1 MSTTITTRLE
11 DGDPEDGSAGVARSE
26 PPRGR
31 AQRRAGAARRQASPR
46 PELADEVKALLPDEL
61 IDELL
66 AGARTEEEIAGRG
79 GLLSQLT
86 KRLVERA
93 MEVELTDHL
102 GFDAH
107 QEPPGGTGNTR
118 NGSTPKTL
126 ITESGEVRINTP
138 RDRDGSFEPQ
148 IVRKRQRRFEGFDDK
163 ILALYSRGLS
173 TRDIEAHLEEIYG
186 VKVGRDLISKVTD
199 AVMEDARA
207 WQTRPLEDV
216 YPVVFLDAL
225 VLKIRDG
232 GSVQRRACYLAM
244 AITMDGERE
253 VLGMWFQATE
263 GAKFWMQVLTEL
275 KQRGVR
281 DILICCV
288 DGLKGFP
295 EAIEAIFPATTV
307 QTCIV
312 HLIRQSLKYVPR
324 RQYDAVV
331 KDLKPIYTAID
342 ADSALIAL
350 EAFEEKWG
358 GQLPVIGQAWR
369 ERWEY
374 VIPFMAYEPEVRR
387 VIYTTNAIEAMNRQ
401 LRKALKTKGSFPSED
416 AARKLIYLAICNA
429 VPQWTRTRGW
439 TKALLAFKIQF
450 GDRLPD

>member
-1 MSTTITTRLE
+1 MS
-11 DGDPEDGSAGVARSE
+11 PGSLVRAGVERSE
-26 PPRGR
+26 PGGR
-31 AQRRAGAARRQASPR
+31 AKRGAGAARSPALR
-46 PELADEVKALLPDEL
+46 PELAEEVKALLPDEL

-66 AGARTEEEIAGRG
+66 AGARTEEEITGQG

-93 MEVELTDHL
+93 LEVELTDHL
-102 GFDAH
+102 GYEPH
-107 QEPPGGTGNTR
+107 QEPPGGAGNTR

-126 ITESGEVRINTP
+126 ITEHGEVRIETP
-138 RDRDGSFEPQ
+138 RDRAGTFEPQ

-186 VKVGRDLISKVTD
+186 VKVGRDLISRVTD
-199 AVMEDARA
+199 AVMDDARA
-207 WQTRPLEDV
+207 WQTRPLDDV

-232 GSVQRRACYLAM
+232 GSVQRKACYLAL
-244 AITMDGERE
+244 AITMDGDRE
-253 VLGMWFQATE
+253 VLGMWFQDTE
-263 GAKFWMQVLTEL
+263 GAKFWMQVLTDL
-275 KQRGVR
+275 KTRGVR
-281 DILICCV
+281 RHPDL
-288 DGLKGFP
+288 LRRRAKGFP
-295 EAIEAIFPATTV
+295 EAIEAVYPATTV

-312 HLIRQSLKYVPR
+312 HLIRQSLRYVPR
-324 RQYDAVV
+324 RQYDQVV
-331 KDLKPIYTAID
+331 KDLRPIYTAVNAD
-342 ADSALIAL
+342 AALAAL

-369 ERWEY
+369 NSWEY
-374 VIPFMAYEPEVRR
+374 ITPFLAFEPDVRR
-387 VIYTTNAIEAMNRQ
+387 VIYTTNAIEALNRQ
-401 LRKALKTKGSFPSED
+401 LRKAIKTKGSFPSED
-416 AARKLIYLAICNA
+416 AARKLIYLAIQNA

-439 TKALLAFKIQF
+439 TKALLAFKIHF

>member
-1 MSTTITTRLE
+1 
-11 DGDPEDGSAGVARSE
+11 V
-26 PPRGR
+26 GR
-31 AQRRAGAARRQASPR
+31 RDPR
-46 PELADEVKALLPDEL
+46 PELAAGVKALLPDEL

-66 AGARTEEEIAGRG
+66 AGARTEEEIAGPG
-79 GLLSQLT
+79 GLLGQLT

-102 GFDAH
+102 GYEPH
-107 QEPPGGTGNTR
+107 QEPPGGAGNTR
-118 NGSTPKTL
+118 NGSTSKTL
-126 ITESGEVRINTP
+126 ITESGEVRIDTP
-138 RDRDGSFEPQ
+138 RDRAGTFEPQ
-148 IVRKRQRRFEGFDDK
+148 IVRKRQRRFEGFDEK
-163 ILALYSRGLS
+163 ILALYARGMS

-199 AVMEDARA
+199 AVMDDARA
-207 WQTRPLEDV
+207 WQTRPLDDV

-232 GSVQRRACYLAM
+232 GSVQRKACYLAM
-244 AITMDGERE
+244 AINMDGERE
-253 VLGMWFQATE
+253 VLGMWFQANE
-263 GAKFWMQVLTEL
+263 GAKFWMQVLTDL
-275 KQRGVR
+275 KQRGVG
-281 DILICCV
+281 DILIACV

-295 EAIEAIFPATTV
+295 EAIEALFPRTTV

-312 HLIRQSLKYVPR
+312 HLIRHSLRYVPR

-331 KDLKPIYTAID
+331 KDLKPIYTANNPD
-342 ADSALIAL
+342 VALVAL

-358 GQLPVIGQAWR
+358 AQLPVIGQAWR
-369 ERWEY
+369 DAWEH
-374 VIPFMAYEPEVRR
+374 VIPFMAFPDEVRR
-387 VIYTTNAIEAMNRQ
+387 VVYTTNAIEALNRQ

-416 AARKLIYLAICNA
+416 AARKLIYLAIQNA

-450 GDRLPD
+450 GDRLPN

>member
-1 MSTTITTRLE
+1 MSTTISSRMDE
-11 DGDPEDGSAGVARSE
+11 VPDRDESAGVARSE
-26 PPRGR
+26 PGGR
-31 AQRRAGAARRQASPR
+31 AKRRAGAARPPGTR
-46 PELADEVKALLPDEL
+46 PELAEHVKALLPDAV

-66 AGARTEEEIAGRG
+66 AGARTEEEIAGSG
-79 GLLSQLT
+79 GLLGQLT

-102 GFDAH
+102 GYEPH
-107 QEPPGGTGNTR
+107 QEPPGGAGNTR
-118 NGSTPKTL
+118 NGSTPKRL
-126 ITESGEVRINTP
+126 VTESGEVQIDTP
-138 RDRDGSFEPQ
+138 RDRAGSFDPK

-163 ILALYSRGLS
+163 ILALYARGMS
-173 TRDIEAHLEEIYG
+173 TRDISAHLAEIYG
-186 VKVGRDLISKVTD
+186 VEVGRDLISRVTD
-199 AVMEDARA
+199 AVMDDARA
-207 WQTRPLEDV
+207 WQTRALEDV

-232 GSVQRRACYLAM
+232 GTVQRRACYLAM
-244 AITMDGERE
+244 AITMDGDRE

-263 GAKFWMQVLTEL
+263 GAKFWMQVLTDL

-295 EAIEAIFPATTV
+295 EAIEAVFPATTV

-312 HLIRQSLKYVPR
+312 HLIRQSLRYVPR

-331 KDLKPIYTAID
+331 KDLKPIYTAIN
-342 ADSALIAL
+342 ADQALL
-350 EAFEEKWG
+350 ELDAFEQKWG
-358 GQLPVIGQAWR
+358 QQLPVIGQAWR
-369 ERWEY
+369 TSWEY
-374 VIPFMAYEPEVRR
+374 VTPFMAFEPEVRR
-387 VIYTTNAIEAMNRQ
+387 VIYTTNAIEALNRQ
-401 LRKALKTKGSFPSED
+401 LRKAVKTKGSFPSED
-416 AARKLIYLAICNA
+416 AARKLLFLAIQNA

-450 GDRLPD
+450 GDRLPN

>member
-1 MSTTITTRLE
+1 MPFLKEEQVVPATALN
-11 DGDPEDGSAGVARSE
+11 
-26 PPRGR
+26 
-31 AQRRAGAARRQASPR
+31 RAGAGEPSGEPAPPPGILEGVPDRIRRQ
-46 PELADEVKALLPDEL
+46 LPDEL
-61 IDELL
+61 VDELL
-66 AGARTEEEIAGRG
+66 AGARSEEEIVGPG
-79 GLLSQLT
+79 GLLAQLT

-102 GFDAH
+102 GYELH

-126 ITESGEVRINTP
+126 ITEQGPVRIDTP
-138 RDRDGSFEPQ
+138 RDRAGTFEPQ

-207 WQTRPLEDV
+207 WQTRPLDDV

-244 AITMDGERE
+244 AIRIDGERD
-253 VLGMWFQATE
+253 VLGMWFQANE
-263 GAKFWMQVLTEL
+263 GAKFWMQVLTDL
-275 KQRGVR
+275 KQRGVQ
-281 DILICCV
+281 DILIACV

-295 EAIEAIFPATTV
+295 EAIEAVFPQTTV

-331 KDLKPIYTAID
+331 KDLKPIYTANNPD
-342 ADSALIAL
+342 AAMVGL

-358 GQLPVIGQAWR
+358 QQMPVIGQAWR
-369 ERWEY
+369 SAWEH
-374 VIPFMAYEPEVRR
+374 VIPFMAFPDEVRR
-387 VIYTTNAIEAMNRQ
+387 VVYTTNAIEALNRQ

-416 AARKLIYLAICNA
+416 AARKLIYLAIQNA
-429 VPQWTRTRGW
+429 VPQWTHTRGW

-450 GDRLPD
+450 GDRLPN